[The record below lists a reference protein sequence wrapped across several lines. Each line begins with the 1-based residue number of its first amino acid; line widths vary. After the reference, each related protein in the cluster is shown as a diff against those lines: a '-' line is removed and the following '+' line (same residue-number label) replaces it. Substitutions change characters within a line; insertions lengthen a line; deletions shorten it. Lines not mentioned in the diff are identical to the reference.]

1 VDKLGRAKVYSISP
15 TNRVREIDTEK
26 RGEEQRE
33 REREGGRKGVREG
46 ESDSRRYRYRDL
58 LAGVTAFAAEKFAA
72 ATACNALPIP
82 SVSYIIF

>member
-1 VDKLGRAKVYSISP
+1 MRK
-15 TNRVREIDTEK
+15 IDTEK

-33 REREGGRKGVREG
+33 RERQGGREG
-46 ESDSRRYRYRDL
+46 EGENQTHADTETARDL